1 MQKWHSIFHRNTGL
15 SPYVWVVFYI
25 LPFYFIFRSSSTY
38 QIVIGII
45 MIIAF
50 FACYVLSF
58 VSRGWL
64 IYFWTSIQIVISIT
78 MTLLFGYVYFALFL
92 ALFIGNL
99 QNRISFIT
107 FYSIHLLT
115 TLAAINYEL
124 VTKNPDFL
132 TQIPFILVSVIGVI
146 LLPVTTYNRNKS
158 DKLQGQLENAN
169 KRISELVKLE
179 ERQRIARDLHD
190 TLGQKLSL
198 IGLKCDLAVKLIS
211 NNPLQ
216 AQVEMNDVRQ
226 TARTALKEVRELVTE
241 MRGTR
246 LEDEMFRIEQ
256 ILKAA
261 EIDFIL
267 EGDPKLVNTSALIE
281 NVLSMCL
288 KEAVT
293 NIVKHSGTTTC
304 TISIEPS
311 KTDLVVK
318 VKDHGVGMTL
328 ESAYIKGSGLR
339 GMRERLEFVNG
350 SMEIVSDIGMLI
362 TIKVPNMFKHLAEES
377 GL

>member
-1 MQKWHSIFHRNTGL
+1 
-15 SPYVWVVFYI
+15 
-25 LPFYFIFRSSSTY
+25 
-38 QIVIGII
+38 

-99 QNRISFIT
+99 QNRISFFI

-132 TQIPFILVSVIGVI
+132 TQIPFILVSVIGVV

-226 TARTALKEVRELVTE
+226 TARTALK
-241 MRGTR
+241 
-246 LEDEMFRIEQ
+246 
-256 ILKAA
+256 
-261 EIDFIL
+261 
-267 EGDPKLVNTSALIE
+267 
-281 NVLSMCL
+281 
-288 KEAVT
+288 
-293 NIVKHSGTTTC
+293 
-304 TISIEPS
+304 
-311 KTDLVVK
+311 
-318 VKDHGVGMTL
+318 
-328 ESAYIKGSGLR
+328 
-339 GMRERLEFVNG
+339 
-350 SMEIVSDIGMLI
+350 
-362 TIKVPNMFKHLAEES
+362 
-377 GL
+377 